1 MGYEI
6 RQHAEH
12 VAVQEIG
19 GTAVDAFSRLRVSE
33 PQAVFD
39 CQFTYNAQ
47 PLLFEQITAESGA
60 AVAHEATER
69 AIKCTFAD
77 TPTGGKAYVQSY
89 RYFRYQPGKSQT
101 VFITFNMNS
110 GVANVVK
117 LAGLTDGTNGY
128 EFRLNG
134 TTPEFRIV
142 SATTAGTQTAGQ
154 TAWNIDA
161 MDGSGPS
168 GITLDFSK
176 TQILVI
182 NFQALYVG
190 RVIFGWDVGG
200 KIVAA
205 HEFNNAN
212 VQAYPYIQTANL
224 PIRVGMTCT
233 GTVSTTMLFDCCA
246 VISEGG
252 QSDTTGFLFT
262 AEGTATAGSATR
274 THILSIQPATTF
286 NSITNRIQIEPL
298 SVELLVTGSNPIYWE
313 LCLGATFS
321 GTPTWTSVN
330 ATYSGM
336 KYNSAGTISGTPAII
351 LASGYVNSTAASRG
365 SGKAEINSLYPIT
378 LDAAG
383 AVRTLGTLTLCV
395 TGIGSTSATRAAL
408 NWKEVR

>member
-1 MGYEI
+1 MSYKI
-6 RQHAEH
+6 HQHADH

-19 GTAVDAFSRLRVSE
+19 GIAVDAFGRMRVSQ

-39 CQFTYNAQ
+39 CQFTFNAQ
-47 PLLFEQITAESGA
+47 PLLFEQVTAESGA
-60 AVAHEATER
+60 AVAHDATER
-69 AIKCTFAD
+69 AVKCTFAS
-77 TPTGGKAYVQSY
+77 TPTNGKAYVQSY
-89 RYFRYQPGKSQT
+89 QYFRYQPGKSQT
-101 VFITFNMNS
+101 VFITFNANS

-117 LAGLTDGTNGY
+117 LAGLTDGTNGF

-142 SATTAGTQTAGQ
+142 SATTAGTQTAAQ
-154 TAWNIDA
+154 TAWNVDA
-161 MDGSGPS
+161 MDGTGPS

-190 RVIFGWDVGG
+190 RVVFGWDVGG
-200 KIVAA
+200 VIVPA

-252 QSDTTGFLFT
+252 QEDTTGYLFT
-262 AEGTATAGSATR
+262 QEGTATAGDATR

-286 NSITNRIQIEPL
+286 NSITNRIQTEPL
-298 SVELLVTGSNPIYWE
+298 SVDLLVTGNAPVYWE
-313 LCLGATFS
+313 LCIGATFS
-321 GTPTWTSVN
+321 GTPTWTNVN
-330 ATYSGM
+330 TTYSGM
-336 KYNSAGTISGTPAII
+336 KYNSAGTISGTPSII
-351 LASGYVNSTAASRG
+351 LASGYVAASAANKSSG
-365 SGKAEINSLYPIT
+365 SQTIRSRYPIT

-383 AVRTLGTLTLCV
+383 AVRALGTLTLCV
-395 TGIGSTSATRAAL
+395 TGIGAASATRAAL
-408 NWKEVR
+408 TWKELR

>member
-1 MGYEI
+1 MAYDI
-6 RQHAEH
+6 RQHADH
-12 VAVQEIG
+12 VAVEEIG
-19 GTAVDAFSRLRVSE
+19 GTAVDAFSRLRVSQ

-39 CQFTYNAQ
+39 AQFTYNAL
-47 PLLFEQITAESGA
+47 PLLFEPVTNGSGA
-60 AVAHEATER
+60 TVAHDATER
-69 AIKCTFAD
+69 ALLCTFSS

-89 RYFRYQPGKSQT
+89 QYFRYQPGKSQT

-117 LAGLTDGTNGY
+117 LAGLSDGTNGY

-142 SATTAGTQTAGQ
+142 SATTAGTQTAAQ
-154 TAWNIDA
+154 TAWNVDR
-161 MDGSGPS
+161 MDGTGPS

-182 NFQALYVG
+182 NYQALYVG
-190 RVIFGWDVGG
+190 RVVFGWDVGG
-200 KIVAA
+200 VIVRA

-212 VQAYPYIQTANL
+212 VQSYPYIQTANL
-224 PIRVGMTCT
+224 PLRVGMTCT
-233 GTVSTTMLFDCCA
+233 GTVSTTMYFNCCS

-252 QSDTTGFLFT
+252 QEDTTGYLFT
-262 AEGTATAGSATR
+262 AAGTATAGDATR

-298 SVELLVTGSNPIYWE
+298 TVDVLVTGNSPVYWE

-321 GTPTWTSVN
+321 GTPTWSAVN
-330 ATYSGM
+330 STYSGM
-336 KYNSAGTISGTPAII
+336 NFNSAGTISGTPSII
-351 LASGYVNSTAASRG
+351 LASGYVAASSPNKNAG
-365 SGKAEINSLYPIT
+365 SQSIRSRYPIT

-383 AVRTLGTLTLCV
+383 AVRALGTLTLCV
-395 TGIGSTSATRAAL
+395 TGIGAASATRAAL
-408 NWKEVR
+408 NWKELR